1 MNPTAYNTD
10 KYRVLVE
17 GEKITLLDPA
27 TWGTKGAFTVPKDD
41 PSLCRTL
48 IVIFK
53 DWADSGSG
61 STGGQNEDAGEK
73 DSPGVKDDAPAPS
86 KPKRKT
92 SK

>member
-1 MNPTAYNTD
+1 MQPTAYNTD

-17 GEKITLLDPA
+17 GDKITLLDPA

-41 PSLCRTL
+41 PSLCRAL
-48 IVIFK
+48 IDILK
-53 DWADSGSG
+53 DWVPNRSRTADPDEKESHGV
-61 STGGQNEDAGEK
+61 EDN
-73 DSPGVKDDAPAPS
+73 APAPA